1 MDGLRSHLEKIS
13 GRSLT
18 DSSRMRS
25 YIPLIA
31 DVETGRIKD
40 SLKDAKEVTVIFDGS
55 TRVDRILAVIF
66 RYTTKEFNIVQDL
79 AHLGKYEK
87 LKNPEQVIK
96 QYSFTCNKKINPT
109 C

>member
-1 MDGLRSHLEKIS
+1 MEKIS

-18 DSSRMRS
+18 DSSHMRS

-31 DVETGRIKD
+31 DVEIDRIRD

-55 TRVDRILAVIF
+55 TRVDEVLAVIF

-79 AHLGKYEK
+79 AHLGKYIK
-87 LKNPEQVIK
+87 LKNHEQVIEQHSVTSDK
-96 QYSFTCNKKINPT
+96 
-109 C
+109 